1 MRTRVW
7 WAVLFTVL
15 VLLAAGLL
23 NRAGRQVRPAAP
35 APTAACS
42 AVVSAPARVRWAEPP
57 LPSATVGMESHRAPA
72 LPPVIARALAVLD
85 VRLQVLAQR
94 VATRPRL
101 LQVLPVMAAVLA
113 GLAVFTGLWSVA
125 LMLRP
130 RAPAGA
136 VSRLARRGHPT
147 ARIARKTR
155 LAQDAVRLLLAPELV
170 RARGRKEAPPGRQE
184 LPVSLRGQVGED
196 PGIPA
201 PAAG

>member
-1 MRTRVW
+1 MRTYVW

-23 NRAGRQVRPAAP
+23 NGPGWHATSGAP
-35 APTAACS
+35 ARAVARA
-42 AVVSAPARVRWAEPP
+42 AVVPEPTRVRWAEPP
-57 LPSATVGMESHRAPA
+57 LPSARVGMESRRAPT

-94 VATRPRL
+94 AATQPRL
-101 LQVLPVMAAVLA
+101 PQALLVVAALLA
-113 GLAVFTGLWSVA
+113 GLVIFTGLWSLV

-130 RAPAGA
+130 SEPAGV
-136 VSRLARRGHPT
+136 VSRLARRGHAT
-147 ARIARKTR
+147 ARIARETR
-155 LAQDAVRLLLAPELV
+155 LAQDAVRLLLEPEWGRV
-170 RARGRKEAPPGRQE
+170 RGRKEAPPGRQE
-184 LPVSLRGQVGED
+184 LPVSIRGQLGED